1 MTKVTLLLRAI
12 VALVATTV
20 TPTTV
25 SPVAVTTT
33 TASPVVTS
41 VTPTTT
47 ASVVVTPTTTASTV
61 PTSTVAST
69 TTTRAPATTK
79 VVSTTPTT
87 TIPTTPQPTNETP
100 STSSSTGRAIFRG
113 FANLDDWVWWIV
125 IGGGALVLLLASV
138 CCCICIRRGKAK
150 AREEAIQAMEEQRE
164 ADNHAR
170 LLADAQKQRRDREAT
185 QQNGRVTSLTTAHGN
200 GSSSETSP
208 AKRPTYYRR
217 PSQGRGAY
225 LQSSAVPPPIHT
237 SHPTDST
244 DVYPAPYISVTS
256 PTNAKGPSYHPP
268 SSVNDRIEALKA
280 LSSVP
285 VQKDSYSSEPGV
297 GFLTSTPV
305 SYPNGTAVYLPNP
318 RDTTLTGYSMDIDGD
333 YESTS
338 GGTFLSAK
346 DSSLY
351 QELDSAKVKT
361 PTRAAVKSTDSKQSD
376 ASDFELDVDDAATGN
391 LVSSH
396 RSIEVSQHR
405 AMTYEVNQRSLPDA
419 RVPDH
424 RNAHG
429 AQVHHLNANRD
440 MRGLERLCKSIVA
453 HNHAALD
460 GHVPSVYEYL
470 GVAQYNLGRLQ
481 DATESFKKAVALHPN
496 HGEVYMH
503 LGDCY
508 LSQFLVDDAI
518 RVFEVALVEKK
529 IKDDLSVLFKA
540 RNWVANWTDH
550 ELVQDTVAASTASN
564 LIHVTNSDMNST
576 FLTCI
581 MQGRTPLV
589 SAADLGNLPG
599 NVILQA
605 SQRALHSQPSTVTF
619 CCSPDDPQLQASSPK
634 LKIGT
639 RVYCFALTDAPSW
652 WRTNIT
658 AEVDHMIS
666 LHGVNHQEAASAIYS
681 HGIHVLVD
689 LNGHTLHSGL
699 PIFSHRP
706 APVQMTFLG
715 YPLTTGSS
723 FIDYFIVDPVS
734 ASPLHVHDS
743 FSEKMIY
750 LPHNYIVNDHKQVY
764 RVGWTVVNIQP
775 LPHVD
780 LVREMK
786 HLHGIADSSVT
797 AIYSSHALEHCGYG
811 THAADV
817 EATLAEW
824 FRVLKPGGALFV
836 SVPDLSVLATLF
848 VDPTLTPHERFHVM
862 RMIYGGQVD
871 AHDFHKVGFNK
882 DILNSFLAQAGFC
895 NVTTVRS
902 FGLFQDTSDLVF
914 HNKSISLNVIAKA
927 CKPGD
932 DVLSVDLPSPTAT

>member
-1 MTKVTLLLRAI
+1 
-12 VALVATTV
+12 
-20 TPTTV
+20 
-25 SPVAVTTT
+25 
-33 TASPVVTS
+33 
-41 VTPTTT
+41 
-47 ASVVVTPTTTASTV
+47 
-61 PTSTVAST
+61 
-69 TTTRAPATTK
+69 
-79 VVSTTPTT
+79 
-87 TIPTTPQPTNETP
+87 
-100 STSSSTGRAIFRG
+100 
-113 FANLDDWVWWIV
+113 
-125 IGGGALVLLLASV
+125 
-138 CCCICIRRGKAK
+138 
-150 AREEAIQAMEEQRE
+150 
-164 ADNHAR
+164 
-170 LLADAQKQRRDREAT
+170 
-185 QQNGRVTSLTTAHGN
+185 
-200 GSSSETSP
+200 
-208 AKRPTYYRR
+208 
-217 PSQGRGAY
+217 
-225 LQSSAVPPPIHT
+225 
-237 SHPTDST
+237 
-244 DVYPAPYISVTS
+244 
-256 PTNAKGPSYHPP
+256 
-268 SSVNDRIEALKA
+268 
-280 LSSVP
+280 
-285 VQKDSYSSEPGV
+285 
-297 GFLTSTPV
+297 
-305 SYPNGTAVYLPNP
+305 
-318 RDTTLTGYSMDIDGD
+318 
-333 YESTS
+333 
-338 GGTFLSAK
+338 
-346 DSSLY
+346 
-351 QELDSAKVKT
+351 
-361 PTRAAVKSTDSKQSD
+361 
-376 ASDFELDVDDAATGN
+376 
-391 LVSSH
+391 
-396 RSIEVSQHR
+396 
-405 AMTYEVNQRSLPDA
+405 
-419 RVPDH
+419 
-424 RNAHG
+424 
-429 AQVHHLNANRD
+429 

-453 HNHAALD
+453 SNHAALD

-564 LIHVTNSDMNST
+564 LIH
-576 FLTCI
+576 
-581 MQGRTPLV
+581 GRTPLV

-599 NVILQA
+599 NVILQV

-619 CCSPDDPQLQASSPK
+619 CCSPDDPHLQASSPK
-634 LKIGT
+634 LKIGFVSSDFGVHPVAT
-639 RVYCFALTDAPSW
+639 LLRGLMAMLPSPHFEVYCFALTDAPSW

-750 LPHNYIVNDHKQVY
+750 LPHNYIVNDHKQMMRHVAHNDTRRPTRSQANLAGLARSAFVFATFSNWQKMDPTIFATWMHILQRVPHGVVWFQQYSGYATAKKNLVQQAKQFGIDGASRFVFTPLTPWINHTWVKQAADLVLDTALKNGHTTIVDALWAGVPIVTLQGDRMSNRAASSAVASMDDDRLNVMTTNSIKEYEDVAVHLALRPHLLKSLRRTLESQRAQSYPSSPHAKSTGHVRVILEEVPSEPSPHKVHHPNASAPPPLLLHIGGHVRTNLENVY
-764 RVGWTVVNIQP
+764 RQGWTVVNIQP

-786 HLHGIADSSVT
+786 HLHGIADSSVS

-811 THAADV
+811 AHAADV

-932 DVLSVDLPSPTAT
+932 DVVSVNLPSPTAT

>member
-1 MTKVTLLLRAI
+1 MKCSGESRDSIGRGPEIISSVRGWFIVMTKVTLLLRAI
-12 VALVATTV
+12 VALVATTDLLYAQV
-20 TPTTV
+20 ADPTVVATTTLTPTTV
-25 SPVAVTTT
+25 DPVVVTTT

-47 ASVVVTPTTTASTV
+47 ASVVVTPTTTASAV

-69 TTTRAPATTK
+69 ITTRAPATTK
-79 VVSTTPTT
+79 VVSTTTTTTAPTT
-87 TIPTTPQPTNETP
+87 SQPANETP

-113 FANLDDWVWWIV
+113 FANLDDWVWWII

-185 QQNGRVTSLTTAHGN
+185 QQNGRATSLTTAHGN

-208 AKRPTYYRR
+208 TKRPTYYRR

-244 DVYPAPYISVTS
+244 DVYPAPYMSVTS

-333 YESTS
+333 YESTA

-361 PTRAAVKSTDSKQSD
+361 PTRAAIKSTDSKQSD

-396 RSIEVSQHR
+396 RSIEL
-405 AMTYEVNQRSLPDA
+405 AD
-419 RVPDH
+419 
-424 RNAHG
+424 
-429 AQVHHLNANRD
+429 LNANRD

-453 HNHAALD
+453 RNHAALD

-529 IKDDLSVLFKA
+529 VKDDLS
-540 RNWVANWTDH
+540 
-550 ELVQDTVAASTASN
+550 
-564 LIHVTNSDMNST
+564 
-576 FLTCI
+576 
-581 MQGRTPLV
+581 GRTPLV

-599 NVILQA
+599 NVILQV

-743 FSEKMIY
+743 FSERMIY
-750 LPHNYIVNDHKQVY
+750 LPHNYIVNDHKQYEDVAVHLAL
-764 RVGWTVVNIQP
+764 R
-775 LPHVD
+775 PH
-780 LVREMK
+780 LLKSLRR
-786 HLHGIADSSVT
+786 T
-797 AIYSSHALEHCGYG
+797 LESQRY
-811 THAADV
+811 
-817 EATLAEW
+817 
-824 FRVLKPGGALFV
+824 
-836 SVPDLSVLATLF
+836 
-848 VDPTLTPHERFHVM
+848 
-862 RMIYGGQVD
+862 
-871 AHDFHKVGFNK
+871 
-882 DILNSFLAQAGFC
+882 
-895 NVTTVRS
+895 
-902 FGLFQDTSDLVF
+902 
-914 HNKSISLNVIAKA
+914 
-927 CKPGD
+927 
-932 DVLSVDLPSPTAT
+932 PSYQ